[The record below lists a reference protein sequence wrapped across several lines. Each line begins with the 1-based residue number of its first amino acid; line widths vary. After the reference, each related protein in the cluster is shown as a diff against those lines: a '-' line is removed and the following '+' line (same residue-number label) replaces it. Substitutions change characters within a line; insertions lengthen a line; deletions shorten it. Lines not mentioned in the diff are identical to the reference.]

1 MLLAQM
7 CETYNLYVDKMP
19 SSYFWYISL
28 KLLVNNVSSISYN
41 TSFLLTYKKNISN
54 FKYNSL
60 IICLQTQYTPI

>member
-7 CETYNLYVDKMP
+7 CETYNLYVDKMR

-41 TSFLLTYKKNISN
+41 TSFLLTYKKLTPKLQK
-54 FKYNSL
+54 KYL
-60 IICLQTQYTPI
+60 